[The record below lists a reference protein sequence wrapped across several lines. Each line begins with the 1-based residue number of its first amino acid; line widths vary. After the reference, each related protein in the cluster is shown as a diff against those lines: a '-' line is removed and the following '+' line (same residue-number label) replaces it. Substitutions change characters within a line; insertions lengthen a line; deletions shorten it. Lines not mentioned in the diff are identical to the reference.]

1 MCSIVDNFK
10 PFESHVAFAVVC
22 SLEAIEWKPFH
33 WSEEEVNA
41 ALADENSRMATS
53 PVRQRRRPRS
63 PGPIS
68 PNTERMFFSLSAEDP
83 DGVAEPEALNDS
95 PQTKKLK
102 RWYQCEIF
110 CVPMKKMSQR
120 CQRAQFLHGREWTV
134 PHQVRLLVQLLLRPN
149 GPTSGAHALF
159 VPEPCIHVVHQRV
172 PTLVSIESGATT
184 STSSPMASA
193 CAGTQVLVSVLLRI
207 CRRWFAPSEHPF
219 WKIFPFNFVK
229 VRYVCSGTHVL
240 PCFEK
245 KALFDLERAG

>member
-1 MCSIVDNFK
+1 
-10 PFESHVAFAVVC
+10 
-22 SLEAIEWKPFH
+22 
-33 WSEEEVNA
+33 
-41 ALADENSRMATS
+41 
-53 PVRQRRRPRS
+53 
-63 PGPIS
+63 
-68 PNTERMFFSLSAEDP
+68 
-83 DGVAEPEALNDS
+83 
-95 PQTKKLK
+95 
-102 RWYQCEIF
+102 
-110 CVPMKKMSQR
+110 MKKMSQR

-245 KALFDLERAG
+245 RHCSTWNGLASFIAVLSNGNHVCLFLLLISHLADTFSPFKFETLYIYIYVYIFMMRYVYI

>member
-10 PFESHVAFAVVC
+10 PFGSHVAFAVVC

-110 CVPMKKMSQR
+110 VSD
-120 CQRAQFLHGREWTV
+120 EE
-134 PHQVRLLVQLLLRPN
+134 N
-149 GPTSGAHALF
+149 
-159 VPEPCIHVVHQRV
+159 VPEMPESPVSARTRMDRAAPSSSSGPAPSSTKRTYKWGTCSVCSRAMHPCC
-172 PTLVSIESGATT
+172 P
-184 STSSPMASA
+184 STGPH
-193 CAGTQVLVSVLLRI
+193 AGQYRIRCNDFNKFANGKRI
-207 CRRWFAPSEHPF
+207 CWNSGPCVGPVEDLP
-219 WKIFPFNFVK
+219 KM
-229 VRYVCSGTHVL
+229 VRSKRASL
-240 PCFEK
+240 LE
-245 KALFDLERAG
+245 DLSFQFRQG